1 MFLMHTSLAAAQE
14 PAPPAAPPEAPAE
27 PAPAPAAPPAELPPQ
42 EAAPPAAAA
51 PAEPAPV
58 PPVPAPAP
66 APAAI
71 APEAAPEALA
81 EEAEK
86 KPVHVGVGLRANMRI
101 QNPNDQESLDDQY
114 VDQVYGELR
123 LDGQV
128 HEKIAWQLNL
138 NVSGRS
144 IDTGNGF
151 EARAM
156 DMVAQFNFHDYF
168 HLWAGRLLVAMD
180 RSNLSGQF
188 FMSPWYYPGLVNIG
202 DGLLFYP
209 RTKQNGRDVGANAW
223 GQFGDGLFKYY
234 LGVYDLAVSG
244 SSPLYAGRLNLA
256 LLDTEPGFYSSSTYY
271 GAKKQ
276 LVAIG
281 VGGEYQDNARN
292 GAGDEGDYQQINA
305 DLLAEFDLNGSGV
318 LTGEAAYYHWDGDSS
333 SVAADDM
340 FMVLGS
346 YLFPEK
352 IGWGQPQLIGR
363 VQQMLSVA
371 DPRFDDITVIDGE
384 VSYVVADYNMK
395 VNVGY
400 QHTIGHAE
408 GGGEDFKGNL
418 VHIGAQIQH

>member
-1 MFLMHTSLAAAQE
+1 MHTGLAAAQE
-14 PAPPAAPPEAPAE
+14 PAPPAPPAEAPAE
-27 PAPAPAAPPAELPPQ
+27 PPPAEAAPPADAPPA
-42 EAAPPAAAA
+42 EAPPAAAA
-51 PAEPAPV
+51 PPEPPPAPA
-58 PPVPAPAP
+58 VPAPAP

-71 APEAAPEALA
+71 APEDAPAALA

-86 KPVHVGVGLRANMRI
+86 KPVNVGIGLRANMRF

-114 VDQVYGELR
+114 MDQLYGELR
-123 LDGQV
+123 LSGEV
-128 HEKIAWQLNL
+128 HEKVAWQMNF

-144 IDTGNGF
+144 VDAGNGF

-156 DMVAQFNFHDYF
+156 DMIAQFNFHDYI
-168 HLWAGRLLVAMD
+168 HLWAGRMLVAMD
-180 RSNLSGQF
+180 RSNLSGPW

-202 DGLLFYP
+202 DGLGFFP
-209 RTKQNGRDVGANAW
+209 RTKQNGRDVGVNVW

-234 LGVYDLAVSG
+234 AGVYDLDVTG

-281 VGGEYQDNARN
+281 VGGEYQDNAYN
-292 GAGDEGDYQQINA
+292 GADDQGDYQQINA

-318 LTGEAAYYHWDGDSS
+318 LTGEAAYYHWEGDSS

-340 FMVLGS
+340 LMVLGS
-346 YLFPEK
+346 YLFPQK
-352 IGWGQPQLIGR
+352 IGWGKPQLIGR
-363 VQQMLSVA
+363 VQQMMNVA
-371 DPRFDDITVIDGE
+371 GPEFDDITVLDGE

-395 VNVGY
+395 VNLGY
-400 QHTIGHAE
+400 QHTIGKIE
-408 GGGEDFKGNL
+408 GPGDDFKGHL